1 MAETGPD
8 SPPTTLRCPACGF
21 ENATTSVYCQDCGTR
36 LVTQET
42 FSPPAGHVAAVPAA
56 AAPSAQPLSP
66 TGRTIPPAR
75 TRPKIRSASSS
86 IPPHLFR
93 IFLGITLRT
102 IVAAGIAA
110 IIIQLFRPPIS
121 IPPIAAP
128 MPLEVISNVRLAMR
142 QAAQAGSSMNAPWLN
157 LNSYLAGLLK
167 AAPSSG
173 LFKTSFER
181 ALLAPAP
188 DGFTLYVERGVLGVD
203 LWTTIRYHV
212 AARSTGM
219 ALDAQN
225 AAIGRISLPA
235 WFTFAVEAMNGNLAE
250 ALSSE
255 LAILQGARS
264 IQISPQQAH
273 IEFSLPAQ

>member
-1 MAETGPD
+1 MAESGPD
-8 SPPTTLRCPACGF
+8 SPPPTVRCPACGF

-42 FSPPAGHVAAVPAA
+42 FSPSPGHVAAVPAT
-56 AAPSAQPLSP
+56 APSAPQAVPP
-66 TGRTIPPAR
+66 TGRSTPPSR
-75 TRPKIRSASSS
+75 IRSKPRPASSR
-86 IPPHLFR
+86 IPPHLLR
-93 IFLGITLRT
+93 TLLGVTLRT
-102 IVAAGIAA
+102 IVAAGLAA
-110 IIIQLFRPPIS
+110 IVIQFFRPPVS
-121 IPPIAAP
+121 IPPIAPP
-128 MPLEVISNVRLAMR
+128 MPLEVVSNVRLAMH
-142 QAAQAGSSMNAPWLN
+142 QAAQAGSSMNAPWPN

-188 DGFTLYVERGVLGVD
+188 DGFTLYTERSVLGID

-225 AAIGRISLPA
+225 SAIGRISLPA
-235 WFTFAVEAMNGNLAE
+235 WTTFAVEAMNGNLAE
-250 ALSSE
+250 ALSAE
-255 LAILQGARS
+255 LITLQGARS

-273 IEFSLPAQ
+273 IEFSPAQ